1 LTQSGRLA
9 EAEEQW
15 RIALAGTRQLAG
27 DEDMATQVV
36 RLCLASELHGLG
48 RLAEAEA
55 EYRVVAEFQE
65 RVLGADDPAT
75 LATKEQLA
83 AVMTDLRQLSDQQP

>member
-1 LTQSGRLA
+1 
-9 EAEEQW
+9 
-15 RIALAGTRQLAG
+15 
-27 DEDMATQVV
+27 MATQVV
-36 RLCLASELHGLG
+36 RLCLASVLHGLG